1 MNDMVN
7 EVVAALTRLKKSI
20 DEYEK
25 ILDLTKIILNEV
37 KAYGD
42 SDKINRLAN
51 KLYSLY
57 KELKEV
63 GDEIASYDKS
73 LTDDYTWNYIETLA
87 QYVALVSLPYEKDL
101 LNDIREIYLRNNNT
115 EKVAK
120 VDKILEF
127 VTKLEEVYA
136 SFINVNK

>member
-1 MNDMVN
+1 MVN